1 MGFSDAEQVQVKR
14 EFLRM
19 LVRLQLDP
27 AKMQLITGFFET
39 YVTLNERE
47 EKALKKEIETL
58 EQTEQEAIF
67 RIETSWERKGRIE
80 GKAEGRIEGM
90 AEGKIEGKLEGK
102 LEAKMTVARR
112 MLEHGMS
119 VDEIVTLTELSHDE
133 VAKLHR

>member
-80 GKAEGRIEGM
+80 GKAEG
-90 AEGKIEGKLEGK
+90 KIGGKLEGK
-102 LEAKMTVARR
+102 LEARMTVARR
-112 MLEHGMS
+112 MLAHGMS
-119 VDEIVTLTELSHDE
+119 VEEIVTLTELSNRE
-133 VAKLHR
+133 VATVHSVL